1 MRRIFILLA
10 TLLTT
15 AMTAALWADV
25 RLSPDRKLA
34 FAQQIIANYYVDTI
48 DTTKVVEDAIVA
60 MLKDLDPHSTYSN
73 AEETREL
80 TEPLDGNFSGIGIRF
95 QMNND
100 TLYVIESVAGGPSE
114 RVGIQP
120 GDRIISCN
128 DTVIAGVKKSNSEIL
143 KVLRGPK
150 GSIAHLKVLRKRT
163 PEPIMFAV
171 KRDEIPIYSVDASYM
186 VNDSVGFIS
195 IARFAG
201 TTADEVNEAMKK
213 LSKSGMKH
221 LIIDLCDN
229 GGGYLK
235 ASTDVVNN
243 FLRRGDLIV
252 YTDSPKNGSSRFE
265 APTDGKFLDGRVV
278 VMVNQYSASASEILS
293 GALQDND
300 RGVIVGRRTFGKGL
314 VQRPFP
320 FPDGSMIRLTVAR
333 YHTPSGRC
341 IQKPYADGDDDAYRM
356 DMVNRYK
363 SGELSSADSISLPD
377 SLRYSTLRLGRA
389 VYGGGGIMPDVFVPN
404 DTVGISSYYIN
415 VLNAGLLQ
423 KFAFQ
428 YTDRRRET
436 LSKAANLSEL
446 LRLLPSDDELLQQ
459 FVSYASS
466 NGVPARWYYINI
478 SHRLI
483 VNYLKALIAS
493 DTLGRETY
501 YQVANTDD
509 TTVQRAL
516 RELTEGRATAPITAG
531 TDSLGVHPV
540 RQGGK

>member
-1 MRRIFILLA
+1 
-10 TLLTT
+10 
-15 AMTAALWADV
+15 MTAALWADV

-128 DTVIAGVKKSNSEIL
+128 DTVIAGVKKPNSEIL

-150 GSIAHLKVLRKRT
+150 GSIANLKVLRKRT

-171 KRDEIPIYSVDASYM
+171 KRDEIPIYNVDASYM

-201 TTADEVNEAMKK
+201 TTADEVNDAMKK
-213 LSKSGMKH
+213 LGKSGMKH

-363 SGELSSADSISLPD
+363 SGELNSADSISLPD

-389 VYGGGGIMPDVFVPN
+389 VYGGGGIMPDEFVPLDTTFYSDYYRDLVAKGAISDYTLQYVDENRQALKKKYKTEKAYLEQFEVTPEIMQGLIDTGVKNGVELNQEQYETSREYLAAIVKGLVGRDLFDQSTYFKVMNPHNNIFSTAVEIIN
-404 DTVGISSYYIN
+404 DPQRY
-415 VLNAGLLQ
+415 AGFLQ
-423 KFAFQ
+423 
-428 YTDRRRET
+428 
-436 LSKAANLSEL
+436 SKKRSEEHTSEL
-446 LRLLPSDDELLQQ
+446 QS
-459 FVSYASS
+459 
-466 NGVPARWYYINI
+466 
-478 SHRLI
+478 
-483 VNYLKALIAS
+483 
-493 DTLGRETY
+493 
-501 YQVANTDD
+501 
-509 TTVQRAL
+509 QR
-516 RELTEGRATAPITAG
+516 
-531 TDSLGVHPV
+531 
-540 RQGGK
+540 

>member
-1 MRRIFILLA
+1 
-10 TLLTT
+10 
-15 AMTAALWADV
+15 MTAVVSADV
-25 RLSPDRKLA
+25 RLTPDRKLA
-34 FAQQIIANYYVDTI
+34 FAQQIIASYYVDAI

-128 DTVIAGVKKSNSEIL
+128 DTVIAGVKKPNSEIL

-150 GSIAHLKVLRKRT
+150 GSIANLKVLRKRT

-201 TTADEVNEAMKK
+201 TTADEVKDAMKK
-213 LSKSGMKH
+213 LGKSGMKH

-265 APTDGKFLDGRVV
+265 APADGKFLDGRVV

-320 FPDGSMIRLTVAR
+320 FPDGSMIRLTIAR
-333 YHTPSGRC
+333 YYTPAGRC
-341 IQKPYADGDDDAYRM
+341 IQKPYTSGADKSYEEDL
-356 DMVNRYK
+356 VSRYQH
-363 SGELSSADSISLPD
+363 GEFFTQDSIKHTGPE
-377 SLRYSTLRLGRA
+377 YHTHIGRT
-389 VYGGGGIMPDVFVPN
+389 VYGGGGITPDIFVPE
-404 DTVGISSYYIN
+404 DTIGITSYYKEASMSGLIMQFAYSYTDDN
-415 VLNAGLLQ
+415 RTTLGKFNDMKEIAEYLNKQ
-423 KFAFQ
+423 NIVEKFAV
-428 YTDRRRET
+428 YANKNGLRRR
-436 LSKAANLSEL
+436 NLMINKSHKL
-446 LRLLPSDDELLQQ
+446 LERFINSRIIYNILNEQEWIDYLNHDD
-459 FVSYASS
+459 
-466 NGVPARWYYINI
+466 PTI
-478 SHRLI
+478 
-483 VNYLKALIAS
+483 LKALDVFKNNEAFPKKPENKS
-493 DTLGRETY
+493 GSKKQTAMVSPSYDYHSTHVRGT
-501 YQVANTDD
+501 VMAN
-509 TTVQRAL
+509 V
-516 RELTEGRATAPITAG
+516 
-531 TDSLGVHPV
+531 
-540 RQGGK
+540 

>member
-1 MRRIFILLA
+1 MKRTLSLLA
-10 TLLTT
+10 AVLAITV
-15 AMTAALWADV
+15 MTATHAGVKLT
-25 RLSPDRKLA
+25 PDRKLA

-48 DTTKVVEDAIVA
+48 DTTKVVEDAIIA

-73 AEETREL
+73 ADETREL

-95 QMNND
+95 QMDKD

-114 RVGIQP
+114 RVGILP

-128 DTVIAGVKKSNSEIL
+128 DTVISGVKKPNSEIL

-150 GSIAHLKVLRKRT
+150 GSIANLKVLRKRT

-186 VNDSVGFIS
+186 INDSVGFIS

-201 TTADEVNEAMKK
+201 TTADEVNDAMKTLRK
-213 LSKSGMKH
+213 NGMRH
-221 LIIDLCDN
+221 LIIDLTDN

-265 APTDGKFLDGRVV
+265 APQDGKFLDGRVV

-341 IQKPYADGDDDAYRM
+341 IQKPYTDGDDDDYRM
-356 DMVNRYK
+356 DMINRFK
-363 SGELSSADSISLPD
+363 SGELSSADSIALPD
-377 SLRYSTLRLGRA
+377 SLRYSTLRLGRP
-389 VYGGGGIMPDVFVPN
+389 VYGGGGIMPDEFVPL
-404 DTVGISSYYIN
+404 DTTFFTNYYRDLVAKGVISNYTLRYVDENRQALKKTYKTEQAFLDRFAVTPEIMQGLIDTGVKEGVEFNQEQYDISRTYLEAIVKGLVGRDLFDQSTYYKVVNPLNNIFSSAVDII
-415 VLNAGLLQ
+415 
-423 KFAFQ
+423 
-428 YTDRRRET
+428 TD
-436 LSKAANLSEL
+436 
-446 LRLLPSDDELLQQ
+446 
-459 FVSYASS
+459 
-466 NGVPARWYYINI
+466 PAKYD
-478 SHRLI
+478 S
-483 VNYLKALIAS
+483 YLK
-493 DTLGRETY
+493 
-501 YQVANTDD
+501 Q
-509 TTVQRAL
+509 
-516 RELTEGRATAPITAG
+516 
-531 TDSLGVHPV
+531 
-540 RQGGK
+540 

>member
-1 MRRIFILLA
+1 MKRILSLLA
-10 TLLTT
+10 ALLVIT
-15 AMTAALWADV
+15 AVTAV
-25 RLSPDRKLA
+25 RAEIKLTPDRKLA

-48 DTTKVVEDAIVA
+48 DTTKVVEDAIIA
-60 MLKDLDPHSTYSN
+60 MLKDLDPHSTYTN
-73 AEETREL
+73 ADETREL

-95 QMNND
+95 QMDKD

-128 DTVIAGVKKSNSEIL
+128 DTVISGVKMPNSEIL

-150 GSIAHLKVLRKRT
+150 GSIANLKVLRKRT

-186 VNDSVGFIS
+186 INDSVGFIS

-201 TTADEVNEAMKK
+201 TTADEVNDAMKTLRK
-213 LSKSGMKH
+213 NGMRH
-221 LIIDLCDN
+221 LIIDLTDN

-265 APTDGKFLDGRVV
+265 APQDGKFLDGRVV

-341 IQKPYADGDDDAYRM
+341 IQKPYTDGDDDDYRM
-356 DMVNRYK
+356 DMINRFK

-377 SLRYSTLRLGRA
+377 SLRYSTLRLGRP
-389 VYGGGGIMPDVFVPN
+389 VYGGGGIMPDEFVPL
-404 DTVGISSYYIN
+404 DTTFFTNYYRDLVAKGVINNYTLRYVDDNRQTLKKAYKTEQAFLDRFTVTPEMMQALIDTGAKEGVEFNQEQYDTSRSYLEAIVKGLVGRDLFDQSTYYKVVNPLNNIFSSAVDII
-415 VLNAGLLQ
+415 
-423 KFAFQ
+423 
-428 YTDRRRET
+428 TD
-436 LSKAANLSEL
+436 
-446 LRLLPSDDELLQQ
+446 
-459 FVSYASS
+459 
-466 NGVPARWYYINI
+466 PAKYD
-478 SHRLI
+478 S
-483 VNYLKALIAS
+483 YLK
-493 DTLGRETY
+493 
-501 YQVANTDD
+501 Q
-509 TTVQRAL
+509 
-516 RELTEGRATAPITAG
+516 
-531 TDSLGVHPV
+531 
-540 RQGGK
+540 